1 MTIGPEPR
9 IRIVSRSSR
18 RGTSVPEDGAA
29 EPRRTYASLLFPDS
43 LRIAVSRTVA
53 KPPQTNPIT
62 TIIVIQV
69 LVVIGVSFARR
80 RPDGG
85 LLERSATVYVSELR
99 SEKRPA

>member
-1 MTIGPEPR
+1 
-9 IRIVSRSSR
+9 
-18 RGTSVPEDGAA
+18 
-29 EPRRTYASLLFPDS
+29 
-43 LRIAVSRTVA
+43 VA